1 MTSIYA
7 GGELLDYLIHF
18 AVTLEPGQGGDKLL
32 EWPRYTLESRNLMTF
47 LDGEEPLAITE
58 DTYREEAMKVVLKF
72 NEENP
77 I

>member
-18 AVTLEPGQGGDKLL
+18 AVSFEPGQGGDDLL
-32 EWPRYTLESRNLMTF
+32 EWPRYTLDGRNLMTF
-47 LDGEEPLAITE
+47 LDGEEPLVITE
-58 DTYREEAMKVVLKF
+58 DTYRAEAMKVVLKF